1 MTLRC
6 KYRDTRQGRHPH
18 CFQFAHFGGH
28 FFKVISM
35 KTVELL
41 AKHLNEWPKRF
52 IRIVQGGD
60 SSFYGVL
67 AGNEL
72 CYEQI
77 ENLSII
83 GLRRADDTGCGVTQ
97 LEWMEVKMTAQE
109 KGIELD
115 LSRCVFVKQKSIT
128 ECLVDPIYNMKL
140 QCLHAAF
147 IQNGRF
153 DKTNATNIA
162 EAINAGFEAI
172 K

>member
-1 MTLRC
+1 
-6 KYRDTRQGRHPH
+6 
-18 CFQFAHFGGH
+18 
-28 FFKVISM
+28 M

-41 AKHLNEWPKRF
+41 AKHLHDWPTRY
-52 IRIVQGGD
+52 IRIVQGGE

-67 AGNEL
+67 AGSEL

-77 ENLSII
+77 ANLSIV
-83 GLRRADDTGCGVTQ
+83 GLQRADDAGYGVTK
-97 LEWMEVKMTAQE
+97 LEWMEVKMTPQG

-115 LSRCVFVKQKSIT
+115 LSRCVFAKEKSD
-128 ECLVDPIYNMKL
+128 EEYREDPLYSMKL
-140 QCLHAAF
+140 QCLHAAL

-162 EAINAGFEAI
+162 EAINAGFDAI